1 MIFQTF
7 RLLEYEDE
15 LDLLAIAVT
24 NGEGEEGSAH
34 VQLHDNQTGRLQRK
48 IDLDE
53 AWDEV
58 CNIKNLI
65 NLTYFVLI
73 NQPFLVSRKRVI

>member
-1 MIFQTF
+1 MWILIFQTF

-24 NGEGEEGSAH
+24 NGEGEEGRAH

-53 AWDEV
+53 PWDEV

-73 NQPFLVSRKRVI
+73 N